1 MSGNEAVEYE
11 GGRPTPVKKGR
22 PSNSSGRSKGG
33 ARLFDP
39 GSILEEIDNE
49 EIVVVENGKRT
60 RMTKAEA
67 EIRQLFAK
75 SRTGDLKSARHIFN
89 LAREAHVQET
99 KGGWDYDLIGLTEA
113 KRRFGRNWR
122 IRIDELNASR
132 GYLNALRDG
141 RGTGPATRRV
151 PSEMNDE
158 SQDPPNSGKYK
169 KGQSG
174 NPKGRPKKTTV
185 RLSAAYLFRKVANE
199 QTVAGR
205 GGKKVK
211 MTRWAALT
219 RQLQAMSLNKN
230 TEAARLLQQIR
241 KQFPTNAP
249 AEKYLMVVSD
259 ADMKL

>member
-1 MSGNEAVEYE
+1 MSDNVAGESGGERAIPVKNARSGNS
-11 GGRPTPVKKGR
+11 G
-22 PSNSSGRSKGG
+22 GRSKSG
-33 ARLFDP
+33 AQSFDP

-49 EIVVVENGKRT
+49 EIVVFENGERM

-67 EIRQLFAK
+67 EIRQSFAK
-75 SRTGDLKSARHIFN
+75 SSKGDLKSARHIFN
-89 LAREAHVQET
+89 LARESRVQET
-99 KGGWDYDLIGLTEA
+99 KGGWDYDFIGLTEA

-132 GYLNALRDG
+132 GFLSADG
-141 RGTGPATRRV
+141 RGTPPAIRRV

-199 QTVAGR
+199 QIVAGR
-205 GGKKVK
+205 RGKKVK
-211 MTRWAALT
+211 MTRWAAIT
-219 RQLQAMSLNKN
+219 RQLQDMSLNKN
-230 TEAARLLQQIR
+230 TEAAHLLQQMR
-241 KQFPTNAP
+241 KKFLTNAP
-249 AEKYLMVVSD
+249 AEKYLMVVTD